1 MRAEV
6 GAAPDEVLFSYVG
19 RVVPIKRLDVLVR
32 AFARAG
38 VGSKRS
44 RLLIA
49 GDGEMRPDLER
60 LARELEVES
69 QVHFLGYRRD
79 VADVIAAAD
88 VAVLSSENEGTP
100 VSLIEAAAAGRPAV
114 ATAVGG
120 VPEVVTPETVILV
133 RLRESAG
140 VTPPTEWCV
149 T

>member
-1 MRAEV
+1 M
-6 GAAPDEVLFSYVG
+6 
-19 RVVPIKRLDVLVR
+19 
-32 AFARAG
+32 
-38 VGSKRS
+38 
-44 RLLIA
+44 
-49 GDGEMRPDLER
+49 DLEWST
-60 LARELEVES
+60 LARELEVEGR
-69 QVHFLGYRRD
+69 VHFLGYRRD
-79 VADVIAAAD
+79 VVDVIAAAD